1 MGGLDNPLETMQYQI
16 ILYKIVSQGFL
27 KWKFF
32 LQSRPHSLVVSDV
45 HSKNKGSKL
54 EIGH

>member
-32 LQSRPHSLVVSDV
+32 LQSRPHSLVVSDA